1 MFVGIDIGKYRHQA
15 AFLDNSGKDLCPSIP
30 FDNTEE
36 GFSLFFKKMDSVN
49 DGTAVVGMEAT
60 GHYWLNLYCT
70 LLVRDIETHVI
81 NPIQTDAVRRMNIR
95 KTKTDSVDCRYV
107 AQVIRMGD
115 YSDVAVQD
123 SDIAELRQLCRYRF
137 GLVDSVSSLKNQIT
151 GILDRIFPEYSSFFS
166 DIFGVTSIELL
177 KRYTTPD
184 AISKVPTKRLAEL
197 LAKYSRGAFGEAKAI
212 EIKEVCARSV
222 GIGSQNPAFIFQ
234 LQQQIRLIEFT
245 QTQID
250 DVEKRIDD
258 CYSKFP
264 CYLHTI
270 KGVGV
275 MSAAVILSEIGNIA
289 NFDSPKKLVAF
300 AGIDPS
306 VHQSGNFSASS
317 SKMSKRGSPYLRRA
331 LWNAAEGATRTNPV
345 LADFYNRKRKEGKD
359 HMTAAGAATRKLC
372 YIVFAILRDQKPWN
386 ANFSLDLP

>member
-1 MFVGIDIGKYRHQA
+1 MYVGIDIGKNRHQA
-15 AFLDNSGKDLCPSIP
+15 AFLDNSGKDLYASIP
-30 FDNTEE
+30 FDNSEE
-36 GFSLFFKKMDSVN
+36 GFSLFFKTMDSVN
-49 DGTAVVGMEAT
+49 DGTTVVGMEAT
-60 GHYWLNLYCT
+60 GHYWLNLYCA
-70 LLVRDIETHVI
+70 LLAKDIETHVI

-123 SDIAELRQLCRYRF
+123 SDIAELRQLCRYRY

-151 GILDRIFPEYSSFFS
+151 GILDRIFPEYSSLFS
-166 DIFGVTSIELL
+166 DIFGATSIELL

-184 AISKVPTKRLAEL
+184 TISKVPTKRLAEL
-197 LAKYSRGAFGEAKAI
+197 LTKYSRGAFDEAKAF
-212 EIKEVCARSV
+212 EIKEVCSHSV
-222 GIGSQNPAFIFQ
+222 GIGNQNPAFIFQ

-250 DVEKRIDD
+250 DVEKRIEE

-264 CYLHTI
+264 CFLHTI

-275 MSAAVILSEIGNIA
+275 LSAAVILSEIGNIA

-306 VHQSGNFSASS
+306 VHQSGNFTASS
-317 SKMSKRGSPYLRRA
+317 SQMSKRGSPYLRRA
-331 LWNAAEGATRTNPV
+331 LWNAADGSTRSNPV

-359 HMTAAGAATRKLC
+359 HMTAVGAVTRKLC
-372 YIVFAILRDQKPWN
+372 YIVFAILRDQKPWEP
-386 ANFSLDLP
+386 NFSLDLP